1 MFPVRTIPAAGRVAT
16 LGLLVLMVGTAGAQG
31 RSGDSGPEYRQGRLQ
46 VYTGYGGSY
55 YSIDDRDFDVLDDE
69 SENLYSYVTGVGV
82 RVYRGM
88 SLYAQGVISA
98 HFVEV
103 GSSEDLFGRG
113 EGTLGLRVT
122 PWQGARYHTQPYAKL
137 GIGTMWL
144 KSYRSAGFGCWQAAL
159 GIDHYVSRRAAL
171 YGEIIASTANLDRT
185 NEGDPLNDDL
195 RLTTLSAHVGLS
207 FRVW

>member
-1 MFPVRTIPAAGRVAT
+1 VAT
-16 LGLLVLMVGTAGAQG
+16 LGLLVLLSGTAGAQNSPG
-31 RSGDSGPEYRQGRLQ
+31 SIGPDYRQGRLQ
-46 VYTGYGGSY
+46 IYTGYGGSY

-103 GSSEDLFGRG
+103 GSSEDVFWRG
-113 EGTLGLRVT
+113 EGTLGFRVT

-144 KSYRSAGFGCWQAAL
+144 KSYRSAGFACWQAAL
-159 GIDHYVSRRAAL
+159 GIDHYVGRRVAL
-171 YGEIIASTANLDRT
+171 YGEINASTANLNRT
-185 NEGDPLNDDL
+185 NDGDPLADNL
-195 RLTTLSAHVGLS
+195 RLTTLSVHVGLT